1 MYPDIPEMAVF
12 CHFSGAALATVSPL
26 IPAYILALGA
36 NWVPKIGRV
45 VLPILL
51 RRDDDERRAAVRGV
65 TTGPRRPNAPT

>member
-12 CHFSGAALATVSPL
+12 SNFSGAALATVSPL

-36 NWVPKIGRV
+36 NWVPWV